1 MVEFKRFFQ
10 NDLGITTS
18 VARNLTDATTFAL
31 PSVSILL
38 LTQAGFKVGSADLLR
53 VMKVK

>member
-1 MVEFKRFFQ
+1 MVEFNRFFQ

-31 PSVSILL
+31 LSVSILL